1 MYMNFLRSQ
10 YWSFKFSI

>member
-1 MYMNFLRSQ
+1 MNFLRSQ